1 MALSDQE
8 QRVCRL
14 IERRRD
20 AMLDDLR
27 LHVGLPTGGGGAN
40 SPALD
45 ETRERLC
52 ARLKA
57 IGAVC
62 EMVPGEPRPEWL
74 YRGEEG
80 EAGKGGTS
88 AIPPTAVCRIGDWN
102 AGAAKNTAASNGRA
116 IMLAGHLDTVH
127 DPRGAFRELIVSADG
142 DRAKGPG
149 CVDMKGGLVIAM
161 AALEA
166 LAECDAL
173 PRVSVVLNSDE
184 ETGSYHSAKAIVD
197 EAARVAAMGGGGG
210 VGLALEPAAS
220 DGGLVVERAGSAQ
233 LIIEAFGRAAHV
245 GRDFTSGVSAVN
257 ALAVAINRVAAMPR
271 PHEGVVLNIA
281 PIRGGKTTNSVP
293 DNAAA
298 WGNAR
303 FPSHA
308 AWVEIERRLMEL
320 EREPGV
326 EGAMIKVRTSLARPA
341 KPLTPQTQQLADLA
355 RQVSQEFGMPLPFGK
370 TGGVCDGNLMQAAGL
385 PTIDTVGV
393 KGGGLHTTDEWIDL
407 TSFVPRC
414 QMLAVVMMRV
424 GAADDGVMR

>member
-1 MALSDQE
+1 MALSELE
-8 QRVCRL
+8 QRVCGL
-14 IERRRD
+14 IERRRG
-20 AMLDDLR
+20 AMLEDLR
-27 LHVGLPTGGGGAN
+27 LHVGLPTGGFNAA
-40 SPALD
+40 ALD

-52 ARLKA
+52 ARLRA
-57 IGAVC
+57 INAAC
-62 EMVPGEPRPEWL
+62 ELVPGEPRPEWL
-74 YRGEEG
+74 YKGEDDAAATAER
-80 EAGKGGTS
+80 
-88 AIPPTAVCRIGDWN
+88 AIPPTAVCRIDGARGE
-102 AGAAKNTAASNGRA
+102 AGRP
-116 IMLAGHLDTVH
+116 IMVSGHLDTVH
-127 DPRGAFRELIVSADG
+127 DPRGAFRELVVSGDG
-142 DRAKGPG
+142 NRATGPG

-166 LAECDAL
+166 MAAASCL

-197 EAARVAAMGGGGG
+197 EAARVAAMGG

-233 LIIEAFGRAAHV
+233 FIIEAFGRSAHV

-257 ALAVAINRVAAMPR
+257 ALAHAIVCIAGMSR
-271 PHEGVVLNIA
+271 PAEGVVLNIG

-293 DNAAA
+293 EYACA

-303 FPSHA
+303 FPSSA
-308 AWVEIERRLMEL
+308 AWNEIELRLKEL
-320 EREPGV
+320 EREPGTI
-326 EGAMIKVRTSLARPA
+326 GSTIKVRTSLARPA
-341 KPLTPQTQQLADLA
+341 KPLTPETQKLAELA
-355 RQVSQEFGMPLPFGK
+355 RSVSQEFGMALPFGK

-407 TSFVPRC
+407 TSFVARC

-424 GAADDGVMR
+424 GGMSYP